1 MAKVARTLKIN
12 NGVRYLMIPKNE
24 AIIAGI
30 DKKVFVDF
38 DGTSFTI
45 TKMPSKSNVR
55 TKVKV
60 KMARI
65 AKMLNVDID
74 QIEIED
80 YDNYID

>member
-1 MAKVARTLKIN
+1 
-12 NGVRYLMIPKNE
+12 MIPKNE